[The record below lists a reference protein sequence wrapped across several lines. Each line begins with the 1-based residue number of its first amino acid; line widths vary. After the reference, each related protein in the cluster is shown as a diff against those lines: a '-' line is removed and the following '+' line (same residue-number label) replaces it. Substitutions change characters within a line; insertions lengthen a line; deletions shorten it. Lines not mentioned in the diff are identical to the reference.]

1 MVRCIVRDI
10 LPKYLVYRSVIQ
22 AVNGTMGN
30 LDQPPHRKRVI
41 ASVEKDVWLNFP
53 RLSLERLVVTLQ
65 ATALKGKG
73 ATCDNVKVQLMLFYR
88 YFFIDVLLQC
98 QKIDSKNNSR
108 KCGSC
113 STFLYCSKECQVTS
127 WKEGGHKTM
136 CKLRQ
141 RERLGA
147 FVTCSHGLCLLIQLQ
162 RENINLF

>member
-88 YFFIDVLLQC
+88 YFLLTFFC
-98 QKIDSKNNSR
+98 SVRKSTRKIIVESAVHVQHSFTAPKSA
-108 KCGSC
+108 
-113 STFLYCSKECQVTS
+113 
-127 WKEGGHKTM
+127 
-136 CKLRQ
+136 
-141 RERLGA
+141 RLP
-147 FVTCSHGLCLLIQLQ
+147 HGKRVATKRCAS
-162 RENINLF
+162 